1 MLALLLATAAAA
13 SSPPIQT
20 RAELQPWAMFVG
32 HCWSGAAPVP
42 NGVDTHCFETVYG
55 GQHVRDRHVVKI
67 NGKAVYFGEAVYSA
81 DGKQISFTYWNSFGG
96 VGRGTATANDAELHF
111 TGDMRA
117 SPNSVPEPM
126 EATWRKIDGGYEVT
140 DAGRTKRLF
149 RRID

>member
-1 MLALLLATAAAA
+1 MLALLIATAAAT

-42 NGVDTHCFETVYG
+42 DGVDTHCFESVYD

-67 NGKAVYFGEAVYSA
+67 KGKAVYFGESVYSA
-81 DGKQISFTYWNSFGG
+81 EGKHISFTYWNSFGG
-96 VGRGTATANDAELHF
+96 VGRGTATADESELHF

-117 SPNSVPEPM
+117 SPGSAPEPM
-126 EATWRKIDGGYEVT
+126 EATWRKVEGGYEVT
-140 DAGRTKRLF
+140 DVGRTKRLF